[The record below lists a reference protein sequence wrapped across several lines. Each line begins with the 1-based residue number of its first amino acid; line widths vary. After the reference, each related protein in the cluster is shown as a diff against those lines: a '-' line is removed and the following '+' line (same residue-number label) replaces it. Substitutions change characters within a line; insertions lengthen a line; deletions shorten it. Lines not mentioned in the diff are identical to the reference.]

1 MSYGKFKSVEEVAT
15 KFDIKVAERTAFIEE
30 KNLEILEAFFIR
42 ITKNLNDETNYITEF
57 AICDAIIR
65 PILDIVVENYDLKV
79 WSHVPYNVD
88 EEQGLVGEPDYLIA
102 PKTKYG
108 AMARPSLC
116 VIEAKKDNFDE
127 GWTQALSEMVASS
140 LQGAKIGYSIVTTG
154 AIWQFSKL
162 ENNVF
167 VIDPKYLSATT
178 ELQRVFNTINWIFHK
193 ISLLQKCLNQT
204 NKQKEQL

>member
-15 KFDIKVAERTAFIEE
+15 KFDIEVADRTPFIEE
-30 KNLEILEAFFIR
+30 RPLEVLEAFLIR
-42 ITKNLNDETNYITEF
+42 ITKNLNDDTNYITEF

-65 PILDIVVENYDLKV
+65 PILDIVADNYHLKV

-116 VIEAKKDNFDE
+116 VIEAKKDDFDE

-140 LQGAKIGYSIVTTG
+140 ILGAPICYGIVTTG
-154 AIWQFSKL
+154 AIWQFGKL
-162 ENNVF
+162 ESGVF
-167 VIDPKYLSATT
+167 VIDPRYLSATT
-178 ELQRVFNTINWIFHK
+178 ELQRVFNTIHWIFHE
-193 ISLLQKCLNQT
+193 ISSLMSTT
-204 NKQKEQL
+204 N